1 MARFSEE
8 EVATLNILVDWEIRE
23 VIDAGAFSSEDIY
36 IPYLHNLKQ
45 KLENYHNKHYPEDK
59 TDGEDLKNDA

>member
-8 EVATLNILVDWEIRE
+8 EVETLLGLVDLEIRD

-36 IPYLHNLKQ
+36 IPYLRNLAE
-45 KLENYHNKHYPEDK
+45 KLEKYYIKHYPEDENGSIF
-59 TDGEDLKNDA
+59 DI